1 MALRQ
6 AITKRLL
13 RNQTP
18 ANREQTPF
26 SYLSSHKALNAA
38 NFHND
43 LMTSPKQVTPNGDVG
58 FFKRFLQRRK
68 INQSSSLS
76 VPELFSFPLG
86 EKLREKMNISNK
98 ERLRFDGLRSP
109 RLHDH
114 AHANVD
120 DSVGISVNDAK
131 KILRFSQLQKVRLAL
146 KQIKA
151 NSVSYDEFVS
161 ICIDTCNNHDQGVE
175 YSKMLDEAGDVIVLG
190 NVVFI
195 RPGELAK
202 SMEKLISQSIVI
214 PNDPRKQQLEELER
228 QKAFIDQKA
237 LSQVRGELYAGL
249 GFLVL
254 QTLAFMRLTFWELSW
269 DVMEPICFFVTSF
282 HFALAYTFFLKTSKE
297 PTFEGFFQRRFKTKQ
312 KKLMDI
318 YNFDHQNYNELCK
331 VFYPCRQN
339 SFAVSS
345 EFHDSSRG
353 GNSNTIFG

>member
-18 ANREQTPF
+18 ANREQPPF

-43 LMTSPKQVTPNGDVG
+43 LVTSSQKATPNGDVG
-58 FFKRFLQRRK
+58 FFKRVLQRRK

-109 RLHDH
+109 RLDDHH
-114 AHANVD
+114 AHVNV

-146 KQIKA
+146 KEIKA

-161 ICIDTCNNHDQGVE
+161 VCINTCNNHDQGVE

-195 RPGELAK
+195 RPDELAK
-202 SMEKLISQSIVI
+202 SMEKLISRSIAI
-214 PNDPRKQQLEELER
+214 PNDPRKQQLEDLER
-228 QKAFIDQKA
+228 QKVLIDQKA
-237 LSQVRGELYAGL
+237 LSQVRSELYGGL

-282 HFALAYTFFLKTSKE
+282 HFALAYMFFLKTSKE
-297 PTFEGFFQRRFKTKQ
+297 PTFEGFFQRRFMTKQ
-312 KKLMDI
+312 RKLMDI
-318 YNFDHQNYNELCK
+318 YNFDHQKYNELCK
-331 VFYPCRQN
+331 VFYPSDQN
-339 SFAVSS
+339 SFSVAS
-345 EFHDSSRG
+345 EFKYSSRG
-353 GNSNTIFG
+353 GNSNTVFS